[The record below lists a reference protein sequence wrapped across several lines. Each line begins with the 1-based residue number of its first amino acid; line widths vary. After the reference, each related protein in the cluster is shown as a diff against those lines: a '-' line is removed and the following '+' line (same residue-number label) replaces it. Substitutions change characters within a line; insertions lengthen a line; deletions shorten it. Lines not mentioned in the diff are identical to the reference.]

1 MNISKRKFSKTFCWK
16 NRNAIFLVGHW
27 LEREF
32 RIFVVVFFRQA
43 HLKKSKQIFDI
54 LNSIRPKGWA
64 IKDINHWF
72 VTDEFVQKDL
82 ATKDVPLKYEKSG
95 GTVWVSLD
103 QFKSSPEKVSS
114 QPKTSP
120 NKAPTKVSSSNLQNS
135 TNYMASQEKPSPL
148 SFQGDT
154 S

>member
-1 MNISKRKFSKTFCWK
+1 M
-16 NRNAIFLVGHW
+16 
-27 LEREF
+27 
-32 RIFVVVFFRQA
+32 
-43 HLKKSKQIFDI
+43 
-54 LNSIRPKGWA
+54 
-64 IKDINHWF
+64 
-72 VTDEFVQKDL
+72 QKDL

-103 QFKSSPEKVSS
+103 QFKSSPENVSS

-120 NKAPTKVSSSNLQNS
+120 NKAPSKPTKVSSSNLQNS

>member
-1 MNISKRKFSKTFCWK
+1 M
-16 NRNAIFLVGHW
+16 
-27 LEREF
+27 
-32 RIFVVVFFRQA
+32 
-43 HLKKSKQIFDI
+43 
-54 LNSIRPKGWA
+54 
-64 IKDINHWF
+64 
-72 VTDEFVQKDL
+72 QKDL

-103 QFKSSPEKVSS
+103 QFKLSPEKVSN

-120 NKAPTKVSSSNLQNS
+120 NKAPTKVSISNLQNS
-135 TNYMASQEKPSPL
+135 TNYSTSQEKPSPL

>member
-1 MNISKRKFSKTFCWK
+1 M
-16 NRNAIFLVGHW
+16 
-27 LEREF
+27 
-32 RIFVVVFFRQA
+32 
-43 HLKKSKQIFDI
+43 
-54 LNSIRPKGWA
+54 
-64 IKDINHWF
+64 
-72 VTDEFVQKDL
+72 QKDL

-103 QFKSSPEKVSS
+103 QFKSSPKKVST
-114 QPKTSP
+114 QPKTQ
-120 NKAPTKVSSSNLQNS
+120 NKAPSKPTKVSSSNLQNS

>member
-1 MNISKRKFSKTFCWK
+1 M
-16 NRNAIFLVGHW
+16 H
-27 LEREF
+27 
-32 RIFVVVFFRQA
+32 
-43 HLKKSKQIFDI
+43 
-54 LNSIRPKGWA
+54 
-64 IKDINHWF
+64 
-72 VTDEFVQKDL
+72 KDL

-103 QFKSSPEKVSS
+103 QFKLSPEKVSN

-120 NKAPTKVSSSNLQNS
+120 NKAPSKSTKVSSSNLQNS
-135 TNYMASQEKPSPL
+135 TNYTTNQEKPSPL

>member
-1 MNISKRKFSKTFCWK
+1 M
-16 NRNAIFLVGHW
+16 
-27 LEREF
+27 
-32 RIFVVVFFRQA
+32 
-43 HLKKSKQIFDI
+43 
-54 LNSIRPKGWA
+54 
-64 IKDINHWF
+64 
-72 VTDEFVQKDL
+72 QKDL

-103 QFKSSPEKVSS
+103 QFISPEKVSS

-120 NKAPTKVSSSNLQNS
+120 NKAPSKPTKVSSSNLQNS

-148 SFQGDT
+148 SFQGDI

>member
-1 MNISKRKFSKTFCWK
+1 M
-16 NRNAIFLVGHW
+16 
-27 LEREF
+27 
-32 RIFVVVFFRQA
+32 
-43 HLKKSKQIFDI
+43 
-54 LNSIRPKGWA
+54 
-64 IKDINHWF
+64 
-72 VTDEFVQKDL
+72 QKDV

-120 NKAPTKVSSSNLQNS
+120 NKAPSKSTKVSSSNLQNS
-135 TNYMASQEKPSPL
+135 TNYMASQEKPSSL
-148 SFQGDT
+148 SFRGDT

>member
-1 MNISKRKFSKTFCWK
+1 M
-16 NRNAIFLVGHW
+16 
-27 LEREF
+27 
-32 RIFVVVFFRQA
+32 
-43 HLKKSKQIFDI
+43 
-54 LNSIRPKGWA
+54 
-64 IKDINHWF
+64 
-72 VTDEFVQKDL
+72 QKDS

-120 NKAPTKVSSSNLQNS
+120 NKAPSKPTKVSSSNLQNS